1 MAEVDYEE
9 YGASPR
15 FNGQQA
21 QRLINVAGAVCS
33 IGILVSV
40 AVWGYR
46 LAVRD
51 VNGVPVIRAAQG
63 PMRVPPAT
71 PGGEIADHQGM
82 AVNIIAEKGAVNA
95 MPDEI
100 VLAPMPVELSV
111 EDSAGL
117 SPALPAEGA
126 GTLSAGVQGPV
137 LPPVLEP
144 ASVDLA
150 PDQDPTQPTLLTDSA
165 PPAAGESDAIARALA
180 DALAADIAP
189 LDAMPEPVPDSVQV
203 VAGALTT
210 SLRPMAR
217 PASVGI
223 TGLRS
228 LSAEVAT
235 ITEIDPATLAVGTR
249 LVQLGA
255 FDTGEQARS
264 EWNKLT
270 GKFGDLMSGKSAVV
284 QSALSGGRTFYRLR
298 AHGFGGED
306 DARRFCTALLAEG
319 AACIPVAHR

>member
-21 QRLINVAGAVCS
+21 QRLINIAGAVCS
-33 IGILVSV
+33 IGIIISV

-63 PMRVPPAT
+63 PMRVAPAT

-82 AVNIIAEKGAVNA
+82 AVNIIAENGAVNE

-100 VLAPMPVELSV
+100 ILAPMPVELSV

-126 GTLSAGVQGPV
+126 GVLSPGVQGPV
-137 LPPVLEP
+137 QSPAALDFAAGQDPSKPVVVSDALPPSGTEN
-144 ASVDLA
+144 
-150 PDQDPTQPTLLTDSA
+150 
-165 PPAAGESDAIARALA
+165 DAIARALA
-180 DALAADIAP
+180 DALASDIAP
-189 LDAMPEPVPDSVQV
+189 LDAVPESAPEE
-203 VAGALTT
+203 VATGGMTK
-210 SLRPMAR
+210 SLRPMPR
-217 PASVGI
+217 PTSFGI
-223 TGLRS
+223 TGVRS
-228 LSAEVAT
+228 VSAE
-235 ITEIDPATLAVGTR
+235 IGPIDEIDPATLVVGTR

-264 EWNKLT
+264 EWRKLT